1 MITQIEARYFRRL
14 MHIDLALAP
23 GVTLVLGENGAGKSS
38 LAAAVEFALT
48 GACRWTDRR
57 GAGYKLLINH
67 EAAEIGS
74 TVVLQTD
81 VAGLIERQLT
91 PDGTSLNV
99 DGRGGGN
106 AKALLQVALPEPEV
120 LNAILRSDGFTSL
133 SPKEQQEILFM
144 LDGGRTGADWFR
156 EHLTSEEC
164 EVLDEHLSS
173 RTTGSALAEK
183 LHQSAY
189 SMRTMA
195 NKQAAAAKAK
205 RDQYQRPAKVAET
218 APDDEL
224 REELAALRA
233 IQATLHEQIGAAD
246 AARLAATKARTRQAT
261 AEDEVAR
268 IKSALGALGDAV
280 APTEEEMSEAEMDL
294 AAGREAL
301 ADISRV
307 ATEGRAAVL
316 ARKKQLERFVQLGSG
331 CVLGKVE
338 CPMDDAT
345 RQRIID
351 DERGALQEVDDAL
364 VELQGR
370 EDEVARSAGEAAD
383 AVAALRDRKVIA
395 ESIARD
401 RERLTEDLT
410 RATKRLNEAQ
420 EEAAEADETDVEV
433 LREEAADV
441 SAKIADY
448 DARLSAATRYQEGIA
463 EYERLSQEADAA
475 IAKADLLN
483 QLVAKLA
490 PDGLPAQAMGSVVGE
505 ILSAINGVLA
515 QFTDFQLTAAPG
527 ADFILSVVRDGFEMP
542 VFALSESE
550 ELRVGAA
557 IQVALA
563 ALTGFGF
570 VVVDAADRLDAKNRE
585 RLLRM
590 LAAQEMVQALV
601 LATPAGPLTA
611 SQLHALATLGVKVVE
626 ITEGEVVREAAQGKP
641 QP

>member
-1 MITQIEARYFRRL
+1 MITQIEARHFRRL
-14 MHIDLALAP
+14 KHIDLALAP
-23 GVTLVLGENGAGKSS
+23 GVTLVVGENGAGKSS

-57 GAGYKLLINH
+57 GAGYKVLINH
-67 EAAEIGS
+67 EAAEIGGS
-74 TVVLQTD
+74 LVLQTD
-81 VAGLIERQLT
+81 FAGLVERQLT
-91 PDGTSLNV
+91 PDGTSLDV

-120 LNAILRSDGFTSL
+120 LNAMLRSDGFTSL

-144 LDGGRTGADWFR
+144 LDGGRTGAEWFR
-156 EHLTSEEC
+156 EHLTPEEC
-164 EVLDEHLSS
+164 EVLDEHLAS

-183 LHQSAY
+183 LHQAAY

-218 APDDEL
+218 VPEEEL
-224 REELAALRA
+224 REELAALRVT
-233 IQATLHEQIGAAD
+233 QATLHEQIGGAD

-261 AEDEVAR
+261 AEEETAR
-268 IKSALGALGDAV
+268 IKAALDALGDAV
-280 APTEEEMSEAEMDL
+280 APTEDEMSEAEAHL
-294 AAGREAL
+294 AAC
-301 ADISRV
+301 
-307 ATEGRAAVL
+307 RAAMSEADAQARAAQMVL
-316 ARKKQLERFVQLGSG
+316 ATRKAQLERFVQLGSG
-331 CVLGKVE
+331 CVLGEVE
-338 CPMDDAT
+338 CPMDDVA

-351 DERGALQEVDDAL
+351 GEREAVQALEEALTALQQRDDEA
-364 VELQGR
+364 
-370 EDEVARSAGEAAD
+370 ARSAGEAAD
-383 AVAALRDRKVIA
+383 ALGILWERKVIA

-401 RERLTEDLT
+401 RARLTEELDW
-410 RATKRLNEAQ
+410 ATKRLSDAQ
-420 EEAAEADETDVEV
+420 EEAAERGETDVEA
-433 LREEAADV
+433 LRQEAADV
-441 SAKIADY
+441 AAKIADY
-448 DARLSAATRYQEGIA
+448 DARLSAAACYQEGIA

-490 PDGLPAQAMGSVVGE
+490 PDGLPAQAMGAVTAEVLGRINE
-505 ILSAINGVLA
+505 ILA
-515 QFTDFQLTAAPG
+515 QFTEFELAAEPGTDFT
-527 ADFILSVVRDGFEMP
+527 LSVVRDGFEMP

-570 VVVDAADRLDAKNRE
+570 IVVDAADRLDGKNRE

-601 LATPAGPLTA
+601 LATPAGPLTD
-611 SQLHALATLGVKVVE
+611 SQLHALATMGVKVVE
-626 ITEGEVVREAAQGKP
+626 IAEGEVVREAA
-641 QP
+641 